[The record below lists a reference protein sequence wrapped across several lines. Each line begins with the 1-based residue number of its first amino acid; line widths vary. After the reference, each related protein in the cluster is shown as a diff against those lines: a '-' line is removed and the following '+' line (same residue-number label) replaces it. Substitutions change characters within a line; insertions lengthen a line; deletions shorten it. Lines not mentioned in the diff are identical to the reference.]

1 MFKST
6 KLILII
12 FMIGVCA
19 FFYSCPQPAQMVT
32 RTESLSDQ
40 DLESGKATLTYEEA
54 LVIFVSGEVYVKGTA
69 EWEYLEI
76 GNIVHPDEV
85 VKVGAD
91 SLCELQFGQKSVV
104 RVQENTEISLK
115 EFWLEPEQTAVDIDL
130 AVGSVLCKVSK
141 LSGKESFKV
150 RTRTAVCGIRGTE
163 FMVRVT
169 DSKETVL
176 AVKEGAVTIV
186 PESAESDKIQEQT
199 QLDNTK
205 LKALL
210 KKMEGMALVVT
221 ARQEVTIDEEAAKE
235 TEQIVKVMVDEVK
248 KADQAEELTEAELET
263 VSALVTETNDKI
275 NKVIKPPQEIS
286 AEKEDELKKLDQV
299 EIKEISMV
307 AEKSSGDK
315 DKIQLTKT
323 VPVLI
328 KIKIATEP
336 KDADIYLDGV
346 SVGKGRFQ
354 KLYEEGKTLEF
365 TVKKS
370 GFNKQSVTVET
381 NIATQKDY
389 TIVLQ
394 ELSKA
399 EKEQEEKEPKSEV
412 KAKDELNKSVG
423 LIDTGKEKKPAGIIR
438 EVVPIKKVKIADARF
453 VGEMLSAG
461 ELIVAADNQG
471 KVYAFDSNGSIVW
484 SQETSNNPNHNSW
497 PKVIGSNL
505 YFAGSRELVIIQVA
519 SGKVLKR
526 RALTTVEN
534 QMFGRRI
541 VVLGNNGLFATD
553 SAIQIIDLQTGIT
566 QKEYQ
571 IPGGSLMTP
580 VVYKGKI
587 YIVNLTGELVSMDLQ
602 SGAPDP
608 QPLKTQA
615 FGPIAIPISVSQG
628 RAYFCGRKGMLVCV
642 DLNSKSI
649 VWQKKLDPNS
659 NIYPHQEIIALEKA
673 VYIYAADKIYAF
685 SAANGRALFRPLPH
699 VTAPPLY
706 LNGRLYYSRNDGT
719 LVIADAMTGN
729 VQRLIKIDAR
739 IGCRPL
745 VGDKQL
751 ILATDQGEI
760 LLVSKVIK

>member
-1 MFKST
+1 MLKPT

-163 FMVRVT
+163 FSVRVT
-169 DSKETVL
+169 ESKETVL

-205 LKALL
+205 LKALV

-299 EIKEISMV
+299 EIKEVSMA
-307 AEKSSGDK
+307 AEKSSEDK

-412 KAKDELNKSVG
+412 KAKDELNKAVG
-423 LIDTGKEKKPAGIIR
+423 LIDTGKEKKPAGITR
-438 EVVPIKKVKIADARF
+438 EVVPIKKVKLADARF
-453 VGEMLSAG
+453 VGEMLPAG
-461 ELIVAADNQG
+461 ELIVAASNQG

-553 SAIQIIDLQTGIT
+553 SAIQIIDLQNGTT

-587 YIVNLTGELVSMDLQ
+587 YIVNLTGELVSMDVQ